1 MFLVISALILGQT
14 PFAIIQLLWINVVMD
29 IFAALALATEP
40 PPMNND
46 KTTETAK
53 RMSKTEKIITQT
65 MWKTI
70 FGQVAYQ

>member
-1 MFLVISALILGQT
+1 
-14 PFAIIQLLWINVVMD
+14 MD